1 MKRLVMAI
9 LILGAAVACTNPV
22 APTQKFMGD
31 PPVRI
36 DPSGKPSG
44 FQVNHVLSNHP

>member
-1 MKRLVMAI
+1 MRRVVTAI

-22 APTQKFMGD
+22 APAQKFMGD

-36 DPSGKPSG
+36 DPAGKPSG
-44 FQVNHVLSNHP
+44 FQVNQSLINHP